1 MGEKNIETKNTKGK
15 TFCVADIHGA
25 NKALL
30 QVLERSGFNNEEDT
44 LISLGDIADGWQEVP
59 ECVDTLL
66 GIKNL
71 IAIRG
76 NHDIWLRD
84 WLKSDYDNPM
94 WRPQGGQA
102 SYDAYLNKLNY
113 MTSEDYESWKEKHID
128 FFENQV
134 DYYTDENNN
143 LFVHAGWDYGWK
155 VKFLEGGLYPVN
167 GGDPKDNIAKE
178 CHWSRE
184 LFYGV
189 VQLQRGGVPNLQL
202 ALALNQYNQ
211 IFVGHTSLP
220 EPYEVFNFND
230 KFYNLDTG
238 AGWSGRLSLINIETG
253 EIFQSDLTTDL
264 YPNMRGR
271 K

>member
-1 MGEKNIETKNTKGK
+1 MEEIRKGRVF
-15 TFCVADIHGA
+15 TCGDIHGS
-25 NKALL
+25 NKALV

-44 LISLGDIADGWQEVP
+44 LISLGDIADGWHEVP

-84 WLKSDYDNPM
+84 WLKTGYENPM
-94 WRPQGGQA
+94 WLPQGGQA
-102 SYDAYLNKLNY
+102 SKDAYIRTGQNLDENHRN
-113 MTSEDYESWKEKHID
+113 

-134 DYYTDENNN
+134 DYYIDKNNN
-143 LFVHAGWDYGWK
+143 LFVHAGWDIDWK
-155 VKFLEGGLYPVN
+155 VDFLEGGLYPVN
-167 GGDPKDNIAKE
+167 GGNPTDNIAKE

-184 LFYGV
+184 LFYQCLKASKGQVPYSNLAV
-189 VQLQRGGVPNLQL
+189 V
-202 ALALNQYNQ
+202 LNSYNK

-220 EPYEVFNFND
+220 DPYEVFNFRD

-238 AGWSGRLSLINIETG
+238 CGWNGKLSLMDVDSG
-253 EIFQSDLTTDL
+253 EYWQSDLNSEL
-264 YPNMRGR
+264 YPGIRGR
-271 K
+271 S

>member
-1 MGEKNIETKNTKGK
+1 MSK
-15 TFCVADIHGA
+15 TFCIGDVHGS
-25 NKALL
+25 NKALE
-30 QVLERSGFNNEEDT
+30 QVLERSGFNKEEDT
-44 LISLGDIADGWQEVP
+44 LISLGDIADGWHEVP

-84 WLKSDYDNPM
+84 WLKSGYDNPM
-94 WRPQGGQA
+94 WRSQGGQA
-102 SYDAYLNKLNY
+102 SYDAYMNKLNY
-113 MTSEDYESWKEKHID
+113 MSEEDHKIWFKKHQD

-134 DYYTDENNN
+134 DYYIDKDNR

-155 VKFLEGGLYPVN
+155 WDFLKAGLYPVN

-189 VQLQRGGVPNLQL
+189 AQLARNNVPNLNL
-202 ALALNQYNQ
+202 AMALSQFHQ
-211 IFVGHTSLP
+211 IYVGHTSLP
-220 EPYEVFNFND
+220 EPYEVFNYEN
-230 KFYNLDTG
+230 KFFNLDTG
-238 AGWSGRLSLINIETG
+238 CGWNGRLTIMDVNSG
-253 EIFQSDLTTDL
+253 EFWQSDLNSEL
-264 YPNMRGR
+264 YPGVKGR